1 MRRLPQI
8 VPLLA
13 LFVSIATPVAAQEK
27 WPAVALEKFV
37 SGLKDPTTITHA
49 GDGSGRLFILE
60 QRGTVRVVKGG
71 KLLPEPFLDIRKQVK
86 SSGSEQGLLGL
97 AFPPGFAGKK
107 RIYVNYTR
115 TKGTGDTYVSRFM
128 TSKDGNRADPDSE
141 EVLLTIRQPYSNHN
155 GGQLA
160 FGPDG
165 YLYIGTGD
173 GGSGGDPQ
181 NNGQSLKTFLGKI
194 LRIDPESRTKG
205 YAIPKGNPFGNE
217 IWAYGMRNPWRFSFD
232 GRTGDLY
239 IADVGQNEWE
249 EIDFQPAKSR
259 GGENYGWNVMEGSH
273 CFRTKQC
280 DTKGLVLP
288 VAEYPTTRPDCSITG
303 GYVYRGKEFPK
314 LAGIY
319 LYGDFCSGRIRGLRK
334 NGDRWET
341 TILLEQKIS
350 ISTFGEDEA
359 GNIYVADYDTG
370 DIYKVVAR

>member
-1 MRRLPQI
+1 M
-8 VPLLA
+8 
-13 LFVSIATPVAAQEK
+13 
-27 WPAVALEKFV
+27 
-37 SGLKDPTTITHA
+37 
-49 GDGSGRLFILE
+49 
-60 QRGTVRVVKGG
+60 
-71 KLLPEPFLDIRKQVK
+71 
-86 SSGSEQGLLGL
+86 
-97 AFPPGFAGKK
+97 
-107 RIYVNYTR
+107 NYTR

-165 YLYIGTGD
+165 YLYIGNGD

-370 DIYKVVAR
+370 DIYKVVEK